1 MQMKRKIVSL
11 LFVLILSLNLGGCFN
26 YREINK
32 ITFATSILFDIDEL
46 DNAIIYLDCVRP
58 YRSANESSDKG
69 KKILFQGKGKTTLEA
84 IRDIDVSS
92 SNRINLSQVRA
103 YIFTEKAARKGIKNY
118 VDLINNNQQ
127 LSFKPHMFVYY
138 GDIDSLLKIRDT
150 DEEYLGSYLEDL
162 MNKNEGNGRVIKS
175 NVKDYVVNS
184 LMGANVSFMSALQLK
199 KSEVDSKIELNG
211 GAIMKDNHMI
221 DRLEQKDALT
231 YNLLMKNVRQG
242 TLEVPNPEERDK
254 LITLDIL
261 EETNNTGIK
270 LDGED
275 ILLEKVL
282 NIKVSLGEIQGK
294 LIVNDEVLDKIKV
307 NEEWKIK
314 KYQEELFKKYKEKDI
329 DIFGVTRLIEEK
341 YPNMEVDDILSKTNL
356 ETKVNLVIDGSSLV
370 KNSLE

>member
-1 MQMKRKIVSL
+1 MKRRIVSF
-11 LFVLILSLNLGGCFN
+11 LFVLVLSFNLGGCFN

-32 ITFATSILFDIDEL
+32 LTFATSMVFDIDEL
-46 DNAIIYLDCVRP
+46 DNVIIYLDCVRP

-84 IRDIDVSS
+84 VRDIDVSS

-118 VDLINNNQQ
+118 VDLINNNQE

-138 GDIDSLLKIRDT
+138 GGIDSLLKIRDT
-150 DEEYLGSYLEDL
+150 DEEYLGSYLDDL
-162 MNKNEGNGRVIKS
+162 INKNEGNGRVIKS

-184 LMGANVSFMSALQLK
+184 LMGDNISFMSALQLK

-341 YPNMEVDDILSKTNL
+341 YPNLERDDILSKTNL